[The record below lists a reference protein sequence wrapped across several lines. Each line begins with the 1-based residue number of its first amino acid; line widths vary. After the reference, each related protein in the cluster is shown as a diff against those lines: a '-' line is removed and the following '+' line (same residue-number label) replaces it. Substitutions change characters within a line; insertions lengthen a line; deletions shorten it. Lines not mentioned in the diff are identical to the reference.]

1 MQRHWYHPGVTARL
15 PGRLFVGNLIHRRSL
30 ILQLVK
36 RDFQQRYVGSAAG
49 WIWGLVHPL
58 VQLAALTFMFQYCL
72 KQKLDS
78 NEVTTN
84 YPLYLFAGLLPW
96 NLFAETVQRASGSL
110 VEQANLLTKTVFP
123 AEIVPISVFLSGLV
137 SHLLAVV
144 LLVVAAA
151 ANGQLH
157 ATLLLVLPFTFLI
170 GLLAVGL
177 GWIAAALQVYLR
189 DTAQAVA
196 VGLTFWFWLTPIFMK
211 EKDIP
216 LDVRFLLSWNPM
228 TYAVR
233 AYRELVLG
241 GIVPTSGDWLVLS
254 AFAATV
260 FIAGGLFFR
269 YMKHGF
275 ADVL

>member
-1 MQRHWYHPGVTARL
+1 
-15 PGRLFVGNLIHRRSL
+15 
-30 ILQLVK
+30 
-36 RDFQQRYVGSAAG
+36 
-49 WIWGLVHPL
+49 
-58 VQLAALTFMFQYCL
+58 MFSYCL

-96 NLFAETVQRASGSL
+96 NLFAETLQRASGSL

-123 AEIVPISVFLSGLV
+123 AEIVPISVFLSSLV
-137 SHLLAVV
+137 SHLLAVT
-144 LLVVAAA
+144 LLVGAAA
-151 ANGQLH
+151 AYGQFH
-157 ATLLLVLPFTFLI
+157 PTLLLILPFTFLI

-177 GWIAAALQVYLR
+177 GWIASALQVYLR

-216 LDVRFLLSWNPM
+216 LEVRFLLIWNPM

-233 AYRELVLG
+233 AYRDLVLG
-241 GIVPTSGDWLVLS
+241 GTVPAAQDWLILTAFS
-254 AFAATV
+254 ALV
-260 FIAGGLFFR
+260 FILGGLFFR